1 MTDKQ
6 EKPTLPKMTIAEMD
20 LFDVPMVGV
29 FNNKEFTAYTLSTLA
44 GIEVD
49 DLDDMVITVED
60 FMANPEQGKRN
71 MRMDARVNIKKGEER
86 ANIEI
91 QRVKKDDEAARA
103 LNYAGG
109 LVTSFPKGLE
119 KLPKTKNTVIF
130 ICDFDPFISTPYEGQ
145 TRMRYTLSSDD
156 DESRFHTLS
165 GIPYPFDGL
174 TIIIY
179 NGKQDWNKNP
189 PKSEEEDRI
198 RIYLEDMKKANP
210 NDMISEIAMKASKE
224 YKEDPK
230 SMSKTEDWIKYN
242 FAEYFDEQAKEYKK
256 KIQEVE
262 EEKTKVEEEKAK
274 VEEEKAKVEEKNAR
288 LEDENA
294 RLKEENEKNLI
305 NQSIQFAKN
314 LIDNSSLPLSEI
326 AKLTGLDE
334 SELKNISQ

>member
-1 MTDKQ
+1 
-6 EKPTLPKMTIAEMD
+6 
-20 LFDVPMVGV
+20 
-29 FNNKEFTAYTLSTLA
+29 
-44 GIEVD
+44 
-49 DLDDMVITVED
+49 
-60 FMANPEQGKRN
+60 
-71 MRMDARVNIKKGEER
+71 
-86 ANIEI
+86 
-91 QRVKKDDEAARA
+91 
-103 LNYAGG
+103 
-109 LVTSFPKGLE
+109 
-119 KLPKTKNTVIF
+119 
-130 ICDFDPFISTPYEGQ
+130 
-145 TRMRYTLSSDD
+145 
-156 DESRFHTLS
+156 
-165 GIPYPFDGL
+165 
-174 TIIIY
+174 
-179 NGKQDWNKNP
+179 
-189 PKSEEEDRI
+189 
-198 RIYLEDMKKANP
+198 MKKANP

-305 NQSIQFAKN
+305 NQSLQFAKN

-334 SELKNISQ
+334 SELKNIS